1 MNQKGDL
8 PPEEERKIMIGYQAP
23 AVQKAFQL
31 LKTVAEAP
39 EGLGLV
45 HISEHLGFS
54 KATTH
59 GLVQALLKVGALD
72 QSPYKKKL
80 FIGASFVELANKTKH
95 YYGIA
100 EQAQPILDKLGEK
113 IYESAFLGITNHK
126 NAIIIAV
133 SRAARPLGISSSPG
147 ATVPLLSGAV
157 GKAFLASLKKNNVL
171 KIIRRNGLQRFT
183 PKTIVD
189 EPAYLDELNAVR
201 QNGYALDDE
210 EYLAGVRA
218 IAISLGNCR
227 GLPLLI
233 WVAGLTA
240 TMGDAKL
247 SGIIKETLT
256 AADGIKRLLLKSPDP
271 RMADR

>member
-1 MNQKGDL
+1 
-8 PPEEERKIMIGYQAP
+8 MIGYQAP

-45 HISEHLGFS
+45 RISEDLGFS

-80 FIGASFVELANKTKH
+80 FLGSSFVQLANKTKQ

-100 EQAQPILDKLGEK
+100 EEMQPILDQLGET
-113 IYESAFLGITNHK
+113 INESVFLGIINRE
-126 NAIIIAV
+126 NATIVAV

-147 ATVPLLSGAV
+147 TTVPLLSGAV
-157 GKAFLASLKKNNVL
+157 GKAFLASLKRNKAL

-183 PKTIVD
+183 PRAIVD
-189 EPAYLDELNAVR
+189 ECDYLDELDAVCR
-201 QNGYALDDE
+201 NGYALDDE

-240 TMGDAKL
+240 TMDDGRLVK
-247 SGIIKETLT
+247 IIEETLT
-256 AADGIKRLLLKSPDP
+256 AADDLKRFFLKSPD
-271 RMADR
+271 RKDA

>member
-1 MNQKGDL
+1 
-8 PPEEERKIMIGYQAP
+8 MIGYQAP

-31 LKTVAEAP
+31 LKAVAEAP

-45 HISEHLGFS
+45 RISEHLGFS

-59 GLVQALLKVGALD
+59 GLVQALLRVGALD

-100 EQAQPILDKLGEK
+100 EQTQPILDKLGKK
-113 IYESAFLGITNHK
+113 INECAFLGIINRERATI
-126 NAIIIAV
+126 AAV

-147 ATVPLLSGAV
+147 TTVPLLPGAV
-157 GKAFLASLKKNNVL
+157 GKAFLASLKKNKAL

-183 PKTIVD
+183 PRAIVD
-189 EPAYLDELNAVR
+189 ECAYLDELDTVR

-227 GLPLLI
+227 GLPLVI

-240 TMGDAKL
+240 TMGDGKL
-247 SGIIKETLT
+247 TEIIEETLT
-256 AADGIKRLLLKSPDP
+256 AADDLKRFFLKLPVRRD
-271 RMADR
+271 D